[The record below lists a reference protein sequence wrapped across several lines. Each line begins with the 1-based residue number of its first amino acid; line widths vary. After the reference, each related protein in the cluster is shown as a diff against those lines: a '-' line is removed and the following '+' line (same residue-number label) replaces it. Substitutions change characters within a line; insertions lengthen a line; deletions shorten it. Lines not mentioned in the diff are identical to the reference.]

1 VEKNM
6 TKLVDIEGIGETY
19 AGKLEAAG
27 LTSIENLLEVCC
39 EKKGRH
45 DIADKSGISEKLI
58 LGWANRADLARVKGV
73 STQYADLLECAGVD
87 TVPELAQ
94 RNAENLHAKMAE
106 VNEEKSLVRQVPS
119 ASQVADWVAQAKELP
134 RVITH

>member
-1 VEKNM
+1 M
-6 TKLVDIEGIGETY
+6 TKLVDIEGIGEAY
-19 AGKLEAAG
+19 AAKLEAAG

-39 EKKGRH
+39 EKKGRK

-58 LGWANRADLARVKGV
+58 LGWANRADLSRVKGV

-94 RNAENLHAKMAE
+94 RNAENLHAKMTE

-119 ASQVADWVAQAKELP
+119 ASQVEDWVAQAKELP